1 MLKTGI
7 YRIEQLKQPKKL
19 KTIFGKDKKISM
31 TLYNEL
37 ANDSQR
43 NEIAERIL
51 LNFTD
56 ERGAYKRTYSNRF
69 EAFDAEALKEIQ
81 KHFSQENN
89 LTFHDVAISDGR
101 TACDFFEKISPHFLK
116 MDYYA
121 SDYDPYIF
129 VVESG
134 KTKLIFNS
142 EGTPLEITFPPFVL
156 NLIIQQS
163 KYYFLNWFIHF
174 LLEKT
179 LIKKMVSNYKKGL
192 LKADKRLIFS
202 PKAIMLAKEDARFHL
217 LQHNLLSASPLAQPV
232 NVFRAMNILNPGY
245 FTSDEF
251 TIVIGHIF
259 NALSDHGL
267 FLMGSN
273 QASNTLV
280 HGGIF
285 LKTKSGFQKIWQSG
299 DKGPI
304 VDMILQYR
312 HLS

>member
-1 MLKTGI
+1 MFKTGI

-31 TLYNEL
+31 TLYNQL
-37 ANDSQR
+37 ANDCQR

-81 KHFSQENN
+81 KRFSQENN
-89 LTFHDVAISDGR
+89 LIFHDVAISDGR
-101 TACDFFEKISPHFLK
+101 TACDFFEKIGPHFSKL
-116 MDYYA
+116 DYYA

-129 VVESG
+129 VIESG
-134 KTKLIFNS
+134 QTKVVLNS
-142 EGTPLEITFPPFVL
+142 EGTPLEVTFPPFVL
-156 NLIIQQS
+156 NLIIQQG
-163 KYYFLNWFIHF
+163 KYYPLNRFIHF
-174 LLEKT
+174 LLENT
-179 LIKKMVSNYKKGL
+179 LIKKMVTRYNKGL

-202 PKAIMLAKEDARFHL
+202 PKAIMLAKKDARFHL
-217 LQHNLLSASPLAQPV
+217 MQHNLLKASPLSQPV
-232 NVFRAMNILNPGY
+232 NVFRAMNILNLPY

-251 TIVIGHIF
+251 KIVIDHIF
-259 NALSDHGL
+259 NTLSDGGL

-273 QASNTLV
+273 QDSNTTV

-285 LKTKSGFQKIWQSG
+285 LKTKDRFQEIRQSG
-299 DKGPI
+299 DKYPV

-312 HLS
+312 HPS